1 MRKKWLVVVLLVVL
15 ASLCALLLPLDLLPL
30 EAMSQEMTLDADGSV
45 YMVSNDNVRSRII
58 AADYDG
64 RVEYCYQESSRR
76 QGRVSSIGAV
86 AVSDGEVFFIRRTG
100 SDRMISFDSWELD
113 MATGETETLYTD
125 ETGNTEA
132 TGVAVSDRM
141 VYVSCI
147 GESSKAGVKIDT
159 VELHRLNL
167 DEENSEMLP
176 VTAADVDEG
185 KSVVTAVYSGGST
198 ICALLTDGTLV
209 STSGRLLEQVA
220 VPEESAPIGGL
231 QASNGYLWAR
241 GAQPGE
247 FLTGTAYRMRAREM
261 SETVLSGAA
270 TSNQLVLRVYTG
282 NDKAALAR
290 SEG

>member
-100 SDRMISFDSWELD
+100 SDRMISFDSWELVKLD

-141 VYVSCI
+141 VYAVSYTHLDVY
-147 GESSKAGVKIDT
+147 KRQ
-159 VELHRLNL
+159 HR
-167 DEENSEMLP
+167 
-176 VTAADVDEG
+176 
-185 KSVVTAVYSGGST
+185 
-198 ICALLTDGTLV
+198 
-209 STSGRLLEQVA
+209 GR
-220 VPEESAPIGGL
+220 S
-231 QASNGYLWAR
+231 
-241 GAQPGE
+241 
-247 FLTGTAYRMRAREM
+247 
-261 SETVLSGAA
+261 
-270 TSNQLVLRVYTG
+270 
-282 NDKAALAR
+282 
-290 SEG
+290 